1 MHLKRLSDQVLEVSM
16 TYKAGEKF
24 TFLLQSD
31 IHFDNPKCD
40 RAMYFRHLNEA
51 KERNAKVLT
60 FGDFF
65 CLMQGRNDRRGG
77 KSDVR
82 PEHNK
87 ADYFDRVIFEA
98 EEELKPY
105 KDMLIMMGNGNHE
118 TAVVKNVETNPLAR
132 LCKYLQRD
140 GSQVQHMPYQG
151 FVRFKFT
158 HDNAASK
165 RASATRSKLMFF
177 HHGKYGGAVTKGTL
191 GTQRYSV
198 IVPQADLIVSG
209 HNHERWVNSN
219 TQYMVNR
226 SGKVDLRTVYHLNC
240 PTYKNEFT
248 KGDGFAVERIVSPKP
263 MGGWWLTLKPSTGGG
278 VKVNYEIAD

>member
-1 MHLKRLSDQVLEVSM
+1 MHLNRLSDQVLEVIIE
-16 TYKAGEKF
+16 YKSGDEF
-24 TFLLQSD
+24 IFLLQSD

-40 RAMYFRHLNEA
+40 RDMYFRHLDEA

-98 EEELKPY
+98 EEELKSY
-105 KDMLIMMGNGNHE
+105 KDMLIMIGNGNHE

-140 GSQVQHMPYQG
+140 GSQVHHMPYQG
-151 FVRFKFT
+151 FVRFKFRYMSGT
-158 HDNAASK
+158 KIN
-165 RASATRSKLMFF
+165 ATRSILMYF

-198 IVPQADLIVSG
+198 IVPQADIIVSG

-219 TQYMVNR
+219 TQYIVNR
-226 SGKVDLRTVYHLNC
+226 TGKVNLRTVYHINC

-263 MGGWWLTLKPSTGGG
+263 MGGWWLKLKPDINKNT